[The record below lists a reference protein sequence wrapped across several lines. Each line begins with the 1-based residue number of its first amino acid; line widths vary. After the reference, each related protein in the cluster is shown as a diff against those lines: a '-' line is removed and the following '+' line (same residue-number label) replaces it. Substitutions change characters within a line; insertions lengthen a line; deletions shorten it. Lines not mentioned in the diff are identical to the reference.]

1 MKLLK
6 VKEMKIKGIRCFLQL
21 GLYVSFL
28 PRVNYRYK
36 KGEKMFEAKNHSL
49 NF

>member
-1 MKLLK
+1 MR
-6 VKEMKIKGIRCFLQL
+6 IKTVYDVFYNSG
-21 GLYVSFL
+21 YTSVSFL
-28 PRVNYRYK
+28 ANYRYK